1 MEPDMQEL
9 HISVR
14 NLVEFILR
22 GGDIDNRSSRM
33 VQEAMLEGGKIH
45 RKIQKSMGSS
55 YTAEVPLK
63 IERIE
68 ESYILVVE
76 GRADGIA
83 FGEFA
88 ADEPAEQME
97 EQRLSETQEE
107 QRLVDA
113 QKDEMQIGE
122 PLWYIDEI
130 KGVYR
135 NLASME
141 QPVYVH
147 KAQAMCYAY
156 IYALQNHL
164 DRIGVQMTYCN
175 LDTEDIRYFR
185 EIWEWEDL
193 YDWFEHL
200 ITEYKKW
207 ADWQIDWRKTRQESI
222 AQLEFPY
229 PYREGQRKLV
239 ADVYR
244 TIMRRKTLFIQ
255 APTGV
260 GKTISTIFPA
270 VKAVG
275 EGLADRIF
283 YLTAKTITATVA
295 KETFQILREHGYQ
308 AKIIQLTAKE
318 KLCMCGEDGTEALE
332 CNPVNCPYAK
342 GHYDRV
348 NDAVYDLLQT
358 SDLFTREEIL
368 TQAKKYQVCPFEM
381 SLDVATWVDN
391 ILCDYN
397 YVFDPNVY
405 LKRFFQEGIKGDYIF
420 LVDEAHNL
428 VDRSRE
434 MYSAQLYKEDMLAVK
449 RIMKP
454 HHYMIAKTLDKCN
467 KAMLEFKRECET
479 YEVQES
485 VGVLTFHLMRLASQL
500 EEFFEKPREFPEK
513 KEVLDFYFAV
523 HNFLN
528 MYELVDEHYVIYTQ
542 MEEDGRFMIKLFCVD
557 PSLNLQKCIDK
568 ANATIFFSATLL
580 PINYYKQILSTK
592 EDNYAIYA
600 ESTFADSQRLLAF
613 APDVSTKY
621 TRRGP
626 AEYLRIAQ
634 YIQAAVEGKAGNYM
648 VFFPSYKMMQDVYEV
663 FRDIAEGE
671 NPADSAEEGQDRE
684 DGKEGENSKDGR
696 YGRDEKNQILE
707 ICMQTSNMQEQEREQ
722 FLYMFEQE
730 REGSLVAFCV
740 MGGIFSEG
748 IDLKND
754 KLIGAIIV
762 GTGLPQISNE
772 RQILKDYYDERGLSG
787 FDYAFRYPGI
797 NKVLQAAGRVIR
809 TQEDRGI
816 ILLLDE
822 RFLQADY
829 APLFPREWKERK
841 VCNLKQIKEEVKRFW
856 KEVEQE

>member
-55 YTAEVPLK
+55 YTAEVSLK

-88 ADEPAEQME
+88 ADEPAEQM
-97 EQRLSETQEE
+97 EE

-185 EIWEWEDL
+185 EIWEWENL

-207 ADWQIDWRKTRQESI
+207 ADWQIAWRKTRQESI
-222 AQLEFPY
+222 VQLEFPY

-368 TQAKKYQVCPFEM
+368 AQAKKYQVCPFEM

-513 KEVLDFYFAV
+513 KEVLDFYFEV
-523 HNFLN
+523 RNFLN

-600 ESTFADSQRLLAF
+600 ESTFAESQRLLAF

-634 YIQAAVEGKAGNYM
+634 YIQAAVEGKEGNYM

-671 NPADSAEEGQDRE
+671 NPADSAEEVQDRE
-684 DGKEGENSKDGR
+684 DGKDGKEGKNSKDGR

-722 FLYMFEQE
+722 FLQMFEQE

>member
-1 MEPDMQEL
+1 MQEL

-207 ADWQIDWRKTRQESI
+207 ADWQIAWRKIRQESI
-222 AQLEFPY
+222 VQLEFPY

-523 HNFLN
+523 RNFLN

-600 ESTFADSQRLLAF
+600 ESTFAESQRLLAF

-634 YIQAAVEGKAGNYM
+634 YIQAAVEGKEGNYM

-722 FLYMFEQE
+722 FLHMFEQE

>member
-97 EQRLSETQEE
+97 EQRL
-107 QRLVDA
+107 VDA

-164 DRIGVQMTYCN
+164 NRIGVQMTYCN

-185 EIWEWEDL
+185 EIWEWENL

-207 ADWQIDWRKTRQESI
+207 ADWQIAWRKIRQESI
-222 AQLEFPY
+222 VQLEFPY

-368 TQAKKYQVCPFEM
+368 AQAKKYQVCPFEM

-513 KEVLDFYFAV
+513 KEVLDFYFEV
-523 HNFLN
+523 RNFLN

-600 ESTFADSQRLLAF
+600 ESTFAESQRLLAF

-634 YIQAAVEGKAGNYM
+634 YIQVAVEGKEGNYM

-671 NPADSAEEGQDRE
+671 NPADSAEEVQDRE
-684 DGKEGENSKDGR
+684 DGKDGKEGKNSKDGR

-722 FLYMFEQE
+722 FLQMFEQE

>member
-97 EQRLSETQEE
+97 EQRL
-107 QRLVDA
+107 VDA

-141 QPVYVH
+141 QSVYVH

-207 ADWQIDWRKTRQESI
+207 ADWQIAWRKIRQESI
-222 AQLEFPY
+222 VQLEFPY

-368 TQAKKYQVCPFEM
+368 AQAKKYQVCPFEM

-513 KEVLDFYFAV
+513 KEVLDFYFEV
-523 HNFLN
+523 RNFLN

-600 ESTFADSQRLLAF
+600 ESTFAESQRLLAF

-634 YIQAAVEGKAGNYM
+634 YIQAAVEGKEGNYM

-663 FRDIAEGE
+663 FRDIAESE

-684 DGKEGENSKDGR
+684 DGKDGKEGKNSKDGR

-722 FLYMFEQE
+722 FLQMFEQE

>member
-1 MEPDMQEL
+1 MEKITEPGMQEL

-33 VQEAMLEGGKIH
+33 LQEAMLEGGKIH

-63 IERIE
+63 LERIE
-68 ESYILVVE
+68 ESYVLVVE

-83 FGEFA
+83 SPLFV
-88 ADEPAEQME
+88 ADEPAEQIE
-97 EQRLSETQEE
+97 EKHLPE
-107 QRLVDA
+107 A
-113 QKDEMQIGE
+113 QKDEMQTGE
-122 PLWYIDEI
+122 QLWYIDEI

-135 NLASME
+135 NLTTME

-193 YDWFEHL
+193 YDWFELL
-200 ITEYKKW
+200 IMEYKKW
-207 ADWQIDWRKTRQESI
+207 ADWQIAWRKTRQESI

-318 KLCMCGEDGTEALE
+318 KLCMCGEDGTEELE

-368 TQAKKYQVCPFEM
+368 AQAKKYQVCPFEM

-405 LKRFFQEGIKGDYIF
+405 LKRFFQEGNKGDYIF

-513 KEVLDFYFAV
+513 KEVRDFYFEV
-523 HNFLN
+523 RNFLN

-600 ESTFADSQRLLAF
+600 ESTFAENQRLLAF

-626 AEYLRIAQ
+626 VEYLRIAQ
-634 YIQAAVEGKAGNYM
+634 YIQAAVEGKKGNYM
-648 VFFPSYKMMQDVYEV
+648 VFFPSYKMMQDVYAV
-663 FRDIAEGE
+663 FRNFVESEVPVDSGE
-671 NPADSAEEGQDRE
+671 ERQDRE
-684 DGKEGENSKDGR
+684 DGKDRKDSRDNRESKDG
-696 YGRDEKNQILE
+696 KNSKNTMLE

-722 FLYMFEQE
+722 FLQMFEQE

-841 VCNLKQIKEEVKRFW
+841 VCNLKQIKEEVEKFW

>member
-97 EQRLSETQEE
+97 EQRL
-107 QRLVDA
+107 VDT

-185 EIWEWEDL
+185 EIWEWENL

-207 ADWQIDWRKTRQESI
+207 ADWQIAWHKIRQESI
-222 AQLEFPY
+222 VQLEFPY

-368 TQAKKYQVCPFEM
+368 AQAKKYQVCPFEM

-513 KEVLDFYFAV
+513 KEVLDFYFEV
-523 HNFLN
+523 RNFLN

-600 ESTFADSQRLLAF
+600 ESTFAESQRLLAF

-634 YIQAAVEGKAGNYM
+634 YIQAAVEGKEGNYM

-671 NPADSAEEGQDRE
+671 NPADSAEEVQDRE
-684 DGKEGENSKDGR
+684 DGKDGKEGKNSKDGR

-722 FLYMFEQE
+722 FLQMFEQE